1 MYVSDSYYNVLISLD
16 NMGVLKR
23 DRENEAMGIDTLG
36 NEYKII
42 LERKDK
48 SLFNEECTT
57 SYKCIIRLINIFGN
71 EVVTLLGN
79 EIDMSKFSDIIY
91 FFLESKEPT
100 AVFSLYSYEGLCYI
114 TLSKEYTNDYKVLY
128 NMIISRPVDS
138 NTHVPIATLKFD
150 DETMSRF
157 IDLIYFIF
165 LIDIDS
171 NGEMAKVYRY
181 IDHDMWIADNNSV
194 PPRVS
199 DIINNK
205 EMM

>member
-23 DRENEAMGIDTLG
+23 DRENETMGINTLG
-36 NEYKII
+36 NEYKIV

-48 SLFNEECTT
+48 SLFNEESIS
-57 SYKCIIRLINIFGN
+57 SYKCIMRFYNIFGT
-71 EVVTLLGN
+71 EVVTLLGS

-91 FFLESKEPT
+91 FFLESREPT
-100 AVFSLYSYEGLCYI
+100 AVFALNSYEGLCYI
-114 TLSKEYTNDYKVLY
+114 TLNKEYTNDYKELY
-128 NMIISRPVDS
+128 NMIISKPIGNDKQ
-138 NTHVPIATLKFD
+138 VPIATLKFD

-165 LIDIDS
+165 LIDIDN

-181 IDHDMWIADNNSV
+181 IDHDMWIADNNSI
-194 PPRVS
+194 PPKVS
-199 DIINNK
+199 DLLNNNNN
-205 EMM
+205 

>member
-1 MYVSDSYYNVLISLD
+1 MYISDSYYNVLISLD
-16 NMGVLKR
+16 NMGILKR
-23 DRENEAMGIDTLG
+23 DRENESMDINTLG
-36 NEYKII
+36 NEYKIV

-48 SLFNEECTT
+48 SLFNEESTT

-91 FFLESKEPT
+91 FFLESKEPS
-100 AVFSLYSYEGLCYI
+100 AIFSLYSYEGLCYI
-114 TLSKEYTNDYKVLY
+114 ILNKEYTNDYRELY
-128 NMIISRPVDS
+128 NMTINRSID
-138 NTHVPIATLKFD
+138 NNNYIPIATLKFD

-157 IDLIYFIF
+157 LDLIYFSF

-181 IDHDMWIADNNSV
+181 IDHDMWITEHDSI
-194 PPRVS
+194 PPKVS
-199 DIINNK
+199 DIIK
-205 EMM
+205 Q

>member
-23 DRENEAMGIDTLG
+23 DRENETMGIDTLG

-48 SLFNEECTT
+48 SLFNEESTT

-79 EIDMSKFSDIIY
+79 EIDISKFSDIIY

-194 PPRVS
+194 PPNVS